1 MRTAYFDDTFNAGAE
16 NVPLQSPTKAASKAA
31 SSSPRKG
38 LTPRKDPEEQ
48 AGATS
53 TAAAS
58 GEVAPMDEV
67 DAIADGMAGLSTWA
81 HSRPQVPWS
90 GTLTEEFGSA
100 SLVQL
105 RDGQALCVEPGHG
118 IATGENLI
126 LSWIPP
132 PYMTMFWTA
141 LLQLELE
148 DGGGA
153 WTEMGGKYNPM
164 QNFVLNFTPSIIRD
178 PNNLIM
184 KALRR
189 EAAAGKR
196 DEAGRLPPLARCFQ
210 ALLLS
215 LDSLVR
221 HGLGPLGVGFRYTP
235 AHTYPQMALG
245 AAAYCPTTLTGEL
258 HCNLPRCHVDS
269 NLRNNRWIEGVQIGG
284 GYKLTRLCPFIPG
297 APRESEKLAAYGVLM
312 HGSVRYGFVR
322 TPEDGTYVAS
332 SGAAPYAIA

>member
-31 SSSPRKG
+31 SSSQIKG
-38 LTPRKDPEEQ
+38 LTPRKEPSKQ

-53 TAAAS
+53 TAASS
-58 GEVAPMDEV
+58 GEAAPVDGVAAITRGMDEF
-67 DAIADGMAGLSTWA
+67 SFWA

-90 GTLTEEFGSA
+90 GTLTEEFGTA
-100 SLVQL
+100 KLLRL
-105 RDGQALCVEPGHG
+105 RDGQALSVSPGYG

-132 PYMTMFWTA
+132 RYMTIFWTA

-153 WTEMGGKYNPM
+153 WTEMGGQYNPQ
-164 QNFVLNFTPSIIRD
+164 QNYVLNFTPSIISD
-178 PNNLIM
+178 PNNMIM

-189 EAAAGKR
+189 EAAAGER

-210 ALLLS
+210 AMLLS

-221 HGLGPLGVGFRYTP
+221 HGLGPLGAGFRYTP
-235 AHTYPQMALG
+235 RHFYPQMVLG
-245 AAAYCPTTLTGEL
+245 EAAYCPTTLTGEL
-258 HCNLPRCHVDS
+258 HRNLPRCHVDA
-269 NLRNNRWIEGVQIGG
+269 NLRHNRWIEGVFLGG

-312 HGSVRYGFVR
+312 HGAVRYGFVR
-322 TPEDGTYVAS
+322 TPEDGDYVAS
-332 SGAAPYAIA
+332 SGAAPYTTA